1 MLAAI
6 LFWVIV
12 ALVAVLVLVL
22 VTPVRVQA
30 QLRTAPRLNYRVD
43 AWLLG
48 GLSPRL
54 PLVDSRRPRK
64 PKVRKRK
71 PKRKTAR
78 RGAPDGMAKALPRL
92 IKELLQVLHLEEL
105 RLDAAF
111 GLPDP
116 ADTGQLY
123 GCLAPLQYAGLLPD
137 RVTVSLRP
145 DFAGRSFDGAC
156 DGTVRFTAAAL
167 LPSAV
172 RFGWRV
178 FGPGR

>member
-6 LFWVIV
+6 VIWMIV
-12 ALVAVLVLVL
+12 ALFALLVLVL
-22 VTPVRVQA
+22 VTPVRVRA
-30 QLRTAPRLNYRVD
+30 QLRSAQHWHVRVD

-64 PKVRKRK
+64 PRMRQPK
-71 PKRKTAR
+71 PKRKTKNHA
-78 RGAPDGMAKALPRL
+78 APQGMAKALPRL
-92 IKELLQVLHLEEL
+92 IKELLQVVHLEEL
-105 RLDAAF
+105 RLDAGF

-123 GCLAPLQYAGLLPD
+123 GCLLPLQYAGFLP
-137 RVTVSLRP
+137 RQASIFLRP
-145 DFAGRSFDGAC
+145 DFSGRSFDC
-156 DGTVRFTAAAL
+156 EIDGTARFTAAAMI
-167 LPSAV
+167 PPAI
-172 RFGWRV
+172 RFGWRA

>member
-6 LFWVIV
+6 VIWAIM
-12 ALVAVLVLVL
+12 ALVALLVLVL

-30 QLRTAPRLNYRVD
+30 QLRSAPHWHYRMD

-64 PKVRKRK
+64 PKLPK
-71 PKRKTAR
+71 PKPKTAR
-78 RGAPDGMAKALPRL
+78 RAAPDGMAKALPRL
-92 IKELLQVLHLEEL
+92 IKELLQVVHLEEL
-105 RLDAAF
+105 RLDAGF

-116 ADTGQLY
+116 AETGQLY
-123 GCLAPLQYAGLLPD
+123 GCLAPLQYAGLLPEH
-137 RVTVSLRP
+137 VSVALQP
-145 DFAGRSFDGAC
+145 DFTGPSFDCAL
-156 DGTVRFTAAAL
+156 DGSARFTAAAL
-167 LPSAV
+167 LPPMA

>member
-1 MLAAI
+1 MAMLATI
-6 LFWVIV
+6 VIV
-12 ALVAVLVLVL
+12 ALVALVVLVL

-30 QLRTAPRLNYRVD
+30 QLRSTPHWHYRVD

-64 PKVRKRK
+64 PKLRK
-71 PKRKTAR
+71 PKPKTTR
-78 RGAPDGMAKALPRL
+78 RAAPDGIANALPRL
-92 IKELLQVLHLEEL
+92 IKELLQVVHLEEL
-105 RLDAAF
+105 RLDAGF

-123 GCLAPLQYAGLLPD
+123 GCLAPLQYAGFLPEQ
-137 RVTVSLRP
+137 TNVSLRP
-145 DFAGRSFDGAC
+145 NFTGQSFDCAL
-156 DGTVRFTAAAL
+156 DGSAHFTAAAL
-167 LPSAV
+167 LPPAV

-178 FGPGR
+178 YGPGR